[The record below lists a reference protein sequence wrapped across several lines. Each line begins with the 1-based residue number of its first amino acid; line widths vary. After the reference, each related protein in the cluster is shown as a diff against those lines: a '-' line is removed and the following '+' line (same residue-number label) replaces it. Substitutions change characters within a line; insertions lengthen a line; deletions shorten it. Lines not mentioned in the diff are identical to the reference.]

1 MGKTQI
7 IDKGKEGLS
16 GRGESM
22 QQKHRGVAYM
32 NTGFTTKTSWQFSRE
47 VLVFSAVD
55 AVSLGCPFGEKINF
69 NLYFPPYTKINL
81 W

>member
-1 MGKTQI
+1 MRKTQI

-16 GRGESM
+16 GREKNV
-22 QQKHRGVAYM
+22 QQKHRGVAHM
-32 NTGFTTKTSWQFSRE
+32 DTGFTTKTLWQSSRE
-47 VLVFSAVD
+47 VLVFSAAD
-55 AVSLGCPFGEKINF
+55 AASLGCPFGEKINF